1 VAAIDR
7 DGTALASLAERTAK
21 PQRLFSQ
28 ALAVS
33 DEPAPEKAIAMAGEA
48 LSRFDGVVNI
58 PAVETPAALLRKV
71 LDVNVVGALMVAR
84 TARVMRNTGG
94 GSIVNI
100 SDDRQTSSKTNPRGG
115 AFAAARDA

>member
-58 PAVETPAALLRKV
+58 PAVETPAALRKV

>member
-58 PAVETPAALLRKV
+58 PAVETPAALRKV
-71 LDVNVVGALMVAR
+71 LDVNVGALMVAR

>member
-71 LDVNVVGALMVAR
+71 LDVNVGALMVAR
-84 TARVMRNTGG
+84 TARVMRNTGRR
-94 GSIVNI
+94 VH
-100 SDDRQTSSKTNPRGG
+100 RQHQR
-115 AFAAARDA
+115 